1 MDGEVPQG
9 TPRSV
14 NFDSGGVD
22 ELSVVPW
29 PVLLRSRIARRVGVR
44 RETAVLWIVLT
55 SLFMVSITFT
65 ILAVSLGRIASDLN
79 TSTGVIAWSITGPML
94 AFGVVG
100 PVYGKAGDLWG
111 HKRLFVL
118 GMLGAGVFAGLTAIA
133 WNGATM
139 VLFRVLSSSCGA
151 ATGPATMAYINR
163 MFGTDERVRPLSY
176 WSFVNAGSPVIGV
189 IAGAPLVEH
198 LGWRIIFIVQAPL
211 LIIGT
216 VIALWL
222 LPDTERLP
230 DVRFDVKGSLTLGLG
245 AAALLAGVNQG
256 PKWGWTSPAV
266 LVLVVGALGM
276 LALFVRVEQRA
287 VDPLLP
293 LHWMRSRAV
302 VVPVMAQSLANF
314 AYMGGFLLAP
324 QVMENV
330 LDYSSG
336 RISLVTIARPLVFAV
351 LAPLGSLVTIRVG
364 ERTMGVTGT
373 AMMVV
378 SMAMFSLVGP
388 STGLAHVVLSLA
400 LSGAA
405 FGLLGPTMVSLV
417 ANGVDDKDLGVAG
430 ALQQL
435 MSQMGAVFG
444 SVIMVTVQQAT
455 GDTSPSSYAN
465 AFRVATGVAIVA
477 MLVASRVRSTPRTTT
492 SRTTTR

>member
-1 MDGEVPQG
+1 MGADAREPN
-9 TPRSV
+9 PRTLNVDSV
-14 NFDSGGVD
+14 GVD
-22 ELSVVPW
+22 ELGVVPW
-29 PVLLRSRIARRVGVR
+29 PILLRGRIARRVGVR

-55 SLFMVSITFT
+55 SLFMVSVTFT
-65 ILAVSLGRIASDLN
+65 ILTLSLGRIASDLN

-111 HKRLFVL
+111 HKRVFVL
-118 GMLGAGVFAGLTAIA
+118 GMLGAGVFAGLTAVA
-133 WNGATM
+133 WNGFTM

-163 MFGTDERVRPLSY
+163 MFGTDERVRPLGY
-176 WSFVNAGSPVIGV
+176 WSFVNAGAPVVGV

-211 LIIGT
+211 LIVGT

-222 LPDTERLP
+222 LPDTERLS

-266 LVLVVGALGM
+266 LVLIVGALVILRFFIGIE
-276 LALFVRVEQRA
+276 RRA
-287 VDPLLP
+287 IDPLLP
-293 LHWMRSRAV
+293 LHWLRSRAV
-302 VVPVMAQSLANF
+302 VVPVMAQSMANF
-314 AYMGGFLLAP
+314 AYMGGSLLAP

-336 RISLVTIARPLVFAV
+336 RMSLVTIARPLVFAV
-351 LAPLGSLVTIRVG
+351 LAPLGSLVTVRVG
-364 ERTMGVTGT
+364 ERSMGVAGTTMMMMSMMMFSFIGQSTGT
-373 AMMVV
+373 Y
-378 SMAMFSLVGP
+378 
-388 STGLAHVVLSLA
+388 HVVLSMA

-405 FGLLGPTMVSLV
+405 FGLLGPSMVSLV

-455 GDTSPSSYAN
+455 ENGDPTPSSYAN
-465 AFRVATGVAIVA
+465 AFRVAAGVSIAAV
-477 MLVASRVRSTPRTTT
+477 LVAARVRSTPR
-492 SRTTTR
+492 

>member
-1 MDGEVPQG
+1 MGADAREPN
-9 TPRSV
+9 PRTLNVDSV
-14 NFDSGGVD
+14 GVD
-22 ELSVVPW
+22 ELGVVPW
-29 PVLLRSRIARRVGVR
+29 PILLRGRIARRVGVR

-55 SLFMVSITFT
+55 SLFMVSVTFT
-65 ILAVSLGRIASDLN
+65 ILTLSLGRIASDLN

-111 HKRLFVL
+111 HKRVFVL
-118 GMLGAGVFAGLTAIA
+118 GMLGAGIFAGLTAIA
-133 WNGATM
+133 WNGLTM

-163 MFGTDERVRPLSY
+163 MFGTDERVRPLGY
-176 WSFVNAGSPVIGV
+176 WSFVNAGAPVVGV

-211 LIIGT
+211 LIVGT
-216 VIALWL
+216 LIALWL

-230 DVRFDVKGSLTLGLG
+230 DVKFDVKGSLTLGLG
-245 AAALLAGVNQG
+245 AASLLAGVNQG

-266 LVLVVGALGM
+266 LVLIVGALVM
-276 LALFVRVEQRA
+276 LRLFVGIERRA

-293 LHWMRSRAV
+293 LHWLRSRAV
-302 VVPVMAQSLANF
+302 VVPVMAQSMANF
-314 AYMGGFLLAP
+314 AYMGGSLLAP

-330 LDYSSG
+330 LDYSTG
-336 RISLVTIARPLVFAV
+336 RMSLVTIARPLVFAV
-351 LAPLGSLVTIRVG
+351 LAPLGSLVTVRLG
-364 ERTMGVTGT
+364 ERSMGVAGT
-373 AMMVV
+373 SLMVMSMM
-378 SMAMFSLVGP
+378 MFSLIGP
-388 STGLAHVVLSLA
+388 STGTFHVVVALA

-405 FGLLGPTMVSLV
+405 FGLLGPSMVSLV
-417 ANGVDDKDLGVAG
+417 ANGVDDRDLGVAG

-455 GDTSPSSYAN
+455 ETGDPTPSSYAN
-465 AFRVATGVAIVA
+465 AFRVAAGVSIAA
-477 MLVASRVRSTPRTTT
+477 TLVAARVRSTPR
-492 SRTTTR
+492 

>member
-9 TPRSV
+9 TPRTV

-29 PVLLRSRIARRVGVR
+29 PVLLKRSLARRVPVR

-65 ILAVSLGRIASDLN
+65 ILAVSLGRIATDLN
-79 TSTGVIAWSITGPML
+79 STTNVISWSVTGPML

-100 PVYGKAGDLWG
+100 PAFGKAGDLWG

-133 WNGATM
+133 WNGASM
-139 VLFRVLSSSCGA
+139 VLFRVLSSSCGS

-163 MFGTDERVRPLSY
+163 MFGPDERVRPLSY
-176 WSFVNAGSPVIGV
+176 WSFVNAGAPVIGV
-189 IAGAPLVEH
+189 IAGAPLVDH
-198 LGWRIIFIVQAPL
+198 FGWRIIFIVQAPL
-211 LIIGT
+211 LIIGMI
-216 VIALWL
+216 IALWL

-256 PKWGWTSPAV
+256 PKWGWTSPAIIVLIVGAVGV
-266 LVLVVGALGM
+266 LVT
-276 LALFVRVEQRA
+276 FVRIEQRA
-287 VDPLLP
+287 TDPLLP

-302 VVPVMAQSLANF
+302 IVPVMSQALANF

-324 QVMENV
+324 QIMENV

-336 RISLVTIARPLVFAV
+336 EISLVTISRPLVFAV
-351 LAPLGSLVTIRVG
+351 IAPLGSLVTIRVG
-364 ERTMGVTGT
+364 ERITGSTGT
-373 AMMVV
+373 GLMVV
-378 SMAMFSLVGP
+378 SMAMFSMIAP
-388 STGLAHVVLSLA
+388 STGLGFMVVALA

-417 ANGVDDKDLGVAG
+417 ANAVDDKDLGVAG

-435 MSQMGAVFG
+435 MSQMAAVFG
-444 SVIMVTVQQAT
+444 SVVMVTIQQAT
-455 GDTSPSSYAN
+455 GDGDPTPSSYAN
-465 AFRVATGVAIVA
+465 AFRVGTVVAILAFV
-477 MLVASRVRSTPRTTT
+477 VSSRVRSTPRN
-492 SRTTTR
+492 S

>member
-1 MDGEVPQG
+1 MGADAREPN
-9 TPRSV
+9 PRTLNVDSV
-14 NFDSGGVD
+14 GVD
-22 ELSVVPW
+22 ELGVVPW
-29 PVLLRSRIARRVGVR
+29 PILLRGRIARRVGVR

-55 SLFMVSITFT
+55 SLFMVSVTFT
-65 ILAVSLGRIASDLN
+65 ILTLSLGRIASDLN

-111 HKRLFVL
+111 HKRVFVL
-118 GMLGAGVFAGLTAIA
+118 GMLGAGVFAGLTAVA
-133 WNGATM
+133 WNGFTM

-163 MFGTDERVRPLSY
+163 MFGTDERVRPLGY
-176 WSFVNAGSPVIGV
+176 WSFVNAGAPVVGV

-211 LIIGT
+211 LIVGT

-222 LPDTERLP
+222 LPDTERLS

-266 LVLVVGALGM
+266 LVLIVGALVILRFFIGIE
-276 LALFVRVEQRA
+276 RRA
-287 VDPLLP
+287 IDPLLP
-293 LHWMRSRAV
+293 LHWLRSRAV
-302 VVPVMAQSLANF
+302 VVPVMAQSMANF
-314 AYMGGFLLAP
+314 AYMGGSLLAP

-336 RISLVTIARPLVFAV
+336 RMSLVTIARPLVFAV
-351 LAPLGSLVTIRVG
+351 LAPLGSLVTVRVG
-364 ERTMGVTGT
+364 ERSMGVAGTTMMMMSMMMFSFIGQSTGT
-373 AMMVV
+373 Y
-378 SMAMFSLVGP
+378 
-388 STGLAHVVLSLA
+388 HVVLSMA

-405 FGLLGPTMVSLV
+405 FGLLGPSMVSLV

-455 GDTSPSSYAN
+455 ENGDPTPSSYAN
-465 AFRVATGVAIVA
+465 AFRVAAGVSIAA
-477 MLVASRVRSTPRTTT
+477 MLVAARVRSTPR
-492 SRTTTR
+492 